1 MKHQFKKES
10 LVAVMEL
17 HTFSSLNK
25 EFLEQYEGSINDA
38 DIPVVFLY
46 KDTFAHKKLPMMD
59 ESFVKDSFNNQ
70 HLNIFTDKESLQNFL
85 LKQDWNAKNLLL
97 MSSGN
102 FAGMNL
108 EEVSN
113 KILNLL

>member
-1 MKHQFKKES
+1 M
-10 LVAVMEL
+10 
-17 HTFSSLNK
+17 
-25 EFLEQYEGSINDA
+25 NDA
-38 DIPVVFLY
+38 DIPVVFLD
-46 KDTFAHKKLPMMD
+46 KETFAHKKMPMLE
-59 ESFVKDSFNNQ
+59 ESFVKDSFNN
-70 HLNIFTDKESLQNFL
+70 HDLNIFTDKESLQNFL

-97 MSSGN
+97 MSSSN